1 MSKLGA
7 FAKFTQFMAQNG
19 PDSLNKAFV
28 APPSK
33 KLLKRLRPPRY
44 KRAFSMGFRGLPKE
58 ATRLGSTAAPT
69 IDQVRARERKY
80 GQRIHVKQ
88 GLMFF
93 KTDGAIFTTADAE
106 FRQANG

>member
-1 MSKLGA
+1 MNFKTNTLDKFSNAESYELFSKLIKQVGA
-7 FAKFTQFMAQNG
+7 K
-19 PDSLNKAFV
+19 PK
-28 APPSK
+28 
-33 KLLKRLRPPRY
+33 RPPRY
-44 KRAFSMGFRGLPKE
+44 KRAFSMGFRGFPKE
-58 ATRLGSTAAPT
+58 VTYLGSTAAPT